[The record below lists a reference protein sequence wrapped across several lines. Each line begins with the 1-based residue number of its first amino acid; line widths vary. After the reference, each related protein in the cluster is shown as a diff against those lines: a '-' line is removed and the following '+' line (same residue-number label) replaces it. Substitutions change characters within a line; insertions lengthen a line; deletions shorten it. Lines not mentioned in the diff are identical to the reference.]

1 MLTHYIV
8 LFSKAQRIFL
18 CFSVYLCYNMIV
30 NNRLQTGGI
39 RLEQHISEAINR
51 IRYMEELFD
60 ALQTEFSPDALRV
73 LLQYYEGGQW
83 LEDYR

>member
-1 MLTHYIV
+1 M
-8 LFSKAQRIFL
+8 
-18 CFSVYLCYNMIV
+18 
-30 NNRLQTGGI
+30 
-39 RLEQHISEAINR
+39 EQHISEAINR

-83 LEDYR
+83 LEDYRLDELGLLPPDLKRGVLSEDGIYNFLTEITDNRS